1 MALFTDEINDV
12 VSELDRQFSIFG
24 SQHDKTYYQWISVL
38 GEEFGELCEAI
49 NETFTDA
56 KHPDRGGYD
65 NIYKE
70 ALHTAAVAIQ
80 IMNLAKRDTLI
91 NRIKRSFNAD

>member
-12 VSELDRQFSIFG
+12 VSELDRQFNIFG

-38 GEEFGELCEAI
+38 GEEFGELCEAV

-56 KHPDRGGYD
+56 KHPNRGGYD

-80 IMNLAKRDTLI
+80 LMSLAKKDISI
-91 NRIKRSFNAD
+91 NHIKRFFDAD

>member
-1 MALFTDEINDV
+1 MALFTTEINDI
-12 VSELDRQFSIFG
+12 VSELNRQFEIFG

-38 GEEFGELCEAI
+38 GEEFGELCESI

-70 ALHTAAVAIQ
+70 ALHVASVAIQ
-80 IMNLAKRDTLI
+80 IMNLAKRGTLI
-91 NRIKRSFNAD
+91 NNIKRSFNAD